1 MGDFVTATCHFPLLR
16 RRDVVGGFIPDSK
29 VQHDP
34 DKECRSEHNGIVLT
48 SKIKRRQPCNGTNPN
63 TRSCGALDRAP
74 WQVIAA
80 LPTGGVA
87 PEPAPFLNQSRHTS
101 CTHEARAPRQV
112 RHPVVSPAPPIALT
126 QPPKGGAHGAQHVPP
141 RPTTPGVFQHHSIQG
156 DPSGA
161 SRCRGNGG
169 DATASGTSS
178 TAARPW
184 VATEG
189 LRKCSTRQ
197 TPGGQVVFAAGL
209 TPWCPLAPAL
219 VSPSRAARAPPG
231 AWGSARA
238 PSCCSARPCRWP
250 APGWPASWT
259 YWRSSLRRAPSEMFA
274 VRCMC
279 CTASKLSFNSASV
292 ASIFSHLS
300 HSSQPAVV

>member
-1 MGDFVTATCHFPLLR
+1 MSFSSSPPEGCR
-16 RRDVVGGFIPDSK
+16 CGGFIPDSK

-48 SKIKRRQPCNGTNPN
+48 SKIGSPVTGQIP
-63 TRSCGALDRAP
+63 TRGALDRAP

-101 CTHEARAPRQV
+101 YTHEARAPRQV

-219 VSPSRAARAPPG
+219 VSPSRAARAPCLLYT
-231 AWGSARA
+231 S
-238 PSCCSARPCRWP
+238 PSPRDA
-250 APGWPASWT
+250 
-259 YWRSSLRRAPSEMFA
+259 
-274 VRCMC
+274 
-279 CTASKLSFNSASV
+279 
-292 ASIFSHLS
+292 
-300 HSSQPAVV
+300 

>member
-1 MGDFVTATCHFPLLR
+1 VPSTCP
-16 RRDVVGGFIPDSK
+16 PD
-29 VQHDP
+29 
-34 DKECRSEHNGIVLT
+34 
-48 SKIKRRQPCNGTNPN
+48 QP
-63 TRSCGALDRAP
+63 
-74 WQVIAA
+74 
-80 LPTGGVA
+80 
-87 PEPAPFLNQSRHTS
+87 
-101 CTHEARAPRQV
+101 
-112 RHPVVSPAPPIALT
+112 HPVFFNTTLSKEIRLEHHAAAGTAVT
-126 QPPKGGAHGAQHVPP
+126 R
-141 RPTTPGVFQHHSIQG
+141 RPVERVQQLQGPG
-156 DPSGA
+156 
-161 SRCRGNGG
+161 
-169 DATASGTSS
+169 
-178 TAARPW
+178 W
-184 VATEG
+184 ATEG

-197 TPGGQVVFAAGL
+197 TPGGQVVFAAGQ

-292 ASIFSHLS
+292 ASIFSQLS

>member
-63 TRSCGALDRAP
+63 TRSRGALDRAP

-197 TPGGQVVFAAGL
+197 TPGGQVVFAAGQ

-292 ASIFSHLS
+292 ASIFSQLS